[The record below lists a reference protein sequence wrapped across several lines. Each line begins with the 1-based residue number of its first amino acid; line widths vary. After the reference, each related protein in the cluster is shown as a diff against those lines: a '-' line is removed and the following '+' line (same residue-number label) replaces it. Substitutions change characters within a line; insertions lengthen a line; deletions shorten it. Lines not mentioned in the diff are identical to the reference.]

1 MSDREDVER
10 TVREWAALDEI
21 PDTQA
26 SLCDVWKAGPNAPSA
41 PCDEAFED
49 LIERLREAFP
59 DHNLDL
65 EPKDFSN
72 GTIRHV
78 DDLVAFVMIR
88 PIANAIGRMLFATA
102 TADPRVAAP
111 STRSLDAVIASI
123 RAGAALN
130 LPGATV
136 ASALPSSA
144 AGRRRRKPG
153 AASRAPKK
161 QASAKSRRARK

>member
-10 TVREWAALDEI
+10 TVREWAALDDI

-26 SLCDVWKAGPNAPSA
+26 SLCDVWKAGPNATSA

-59 DHNLDL
+59 GHGLDL
-65 EPKDFSN
+65 EPKDFE

-88 PIANAIGRMLFATA
+88 PVANAIGRTLFATA
-102 TADPRVAAP
+102 TADPRVSAA
-111 STRSLDAVIASI
+111 STRSLDDVIASI
-123 RAGAALN
+123 RDGAALS
-130 LPGATV
+130 LPGAR
-136 ASALPSSA
+136 LPSTRSA
-144 AGRRRRKPG
+144 PAAEQKRKKAAKRAGASKKRPG
-153 AASRAPKK
+153 G
-161 QASAKSRRARK
+161 KS